1 MKDLDE
7 KQVGVDLYRNNV
19 LPILGKEVQLIIIID
34 QKISSVVHEDVEI
47 MQLFDM
53 LLKERP

>member
-1 MKDLDE
+1 MPSGLLKVFKYVCVRTDTPYLS
-7 KQVGVDLYRNNV
+7 
-19 LPILGKEVQLIIIID
+19 LIIIID

-53 LLKERP
+53 FLKVRP

>member
-19 LPILGKEVQLIIIID
+19 LPITGKEVQLIIIID

-47 MQLFDM
+47 M
-53 LLKERP
+53 